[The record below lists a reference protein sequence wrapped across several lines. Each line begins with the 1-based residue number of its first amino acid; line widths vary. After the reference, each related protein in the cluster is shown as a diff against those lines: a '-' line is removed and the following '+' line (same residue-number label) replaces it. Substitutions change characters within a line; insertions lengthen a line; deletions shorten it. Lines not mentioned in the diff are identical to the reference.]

1 MYSPYGSYSST
12 SAPMEI
18 GAGSYLSRPQH
29 HFSDTSC
36 AFPSW
41 PRRSS
46 LSESERGEERATSF
60 LSDEDL
66 FPSSPD
72 VFDDDARSVSSS
84 GSSSAGSPIPGRLP
98 SNNNTSSD
106 RYDYFDA
113 PAAAE
118 ADEARLEAR
127 RQQMRAYQL
136 EAMRQAVEERDRR
149 RAAMK
154 QRQRRPSAGSK
165 KSSPKAKGTAAMMAP
180 IAE

>member
-46 LSESERGEERATSF
+46 LSESERGEERATSY

-84 GSSSAGSPIPGRLP
+84 GSSAGSPIPGRLP
-98 SNNNTSSD
+98 QQHDN
-106 RYDYFDA
+106 YFGA
-113 PAAAE
+113 PAAVE

-136 EAMRQAVEERDRR
+136 EAMRLAVEERDRR

-154 QRQRRPSAGSK
+154 QRQRRGSGGSK
-165 KSSPKAKGTAAMMAP
+165 KSSPKAKGTAAMAP

>member
-1 MYSPYGSYSST
+1 MYSPYGSYSSA

-29 HFSDTSC
+29 HFSDASC

-66 FPSSPD
+66 FPTTPD
-72 VFDDDARSVSSS
+72 VFDDDVRSVSS

-98 SNNNTSSD
+98 QQHHQQ

-113 PAAAE
+113 PAVE

-154 QRQRRPSAGSK
+154 QRQRRGSGGSK
-165 KSSPKAKGTAAMMAP
+165 KSSPKNKSGAAMAP

>member
-98 SNNNTSSD
+98 SNNSSD

-154 QRQRRPSAGSK
+154 QRQRRPSGGSK

>member
-29 HFSDTSC
+29 HFSDASC

-66 FPSSPD
+66 FPAHRRGD
-72 VFDDDARSVSSS
+72 GLDRLLRSMNHR
-84 GSSSAGSPIPGRLP
+84 AKP
-98 SNNNTSSD
+98 
-106 RYDYFDA
+106 YDKQWRFV
-113 PAAAE
+113 
-118 ADEARLEAR
+118 RSTLR
-127 RQQMRAYQL
+127 SIL
-136 EAMRQAVEERDRR
+136 AVEERDRR

-154 QRQRRPSAGSK
+154 QRQRRGSGGSK
-165 KSSPKAKGTAAMMAP
+165 KSSKNKGGAAMAP

>member
-29 HFSDTSC
+29 HFSDTNC

-46 LSESERGEERATSF
+46 LSESERGEERATSY

-98 SNNNTSSD
+98 QQQ

-113 PAAAE
+113 PTAVE

-136 EAMRQAVEERDRR
+136 EAMRVAVEERDRR

-154 QRQRRPSAGSK
+154 QRQRRGSGGSK
-165 KSSPKAKGTAAMMAP
+165 KSSPKTKAGAAMAP